1 MKKRKA
7 AVWIFLT
14 LFVLLLIFPL
24 LLTAGSFMGPEELK
38 ESYGSVLYGTDGE
51 LQWKLFPLY
60 PTLKAYLQLLLDS
73 PDFFVMFWNSCR
85 QTFSV
90 LAGQMLFGLPA
101 AWALGRYRFSGQEGH
116 FVSVYDPDDP
126 SVSGDDGIRIYGI
139 VLFFCAGYAL
149 GSDPSGD
156 VCHLSGISD
165 DQIFSADTGFAV
177 GGGES
182 RRGRGGGIF
191 FLYRSAAWNA
201 GNCIRFDLKFSG
213 ILECDRGADD
223 ISEDKKSA
231 SGISVFIKYHGQR
244 YGKRLCGIHSDH
256 GAFGIFVCL
265 RAELFRAG
273 DSCIGTKGVEA

>member
-1 MKKRKA
+1 MEVIPALSYFEGIFTAPFGQSGFLCDVLELVQADLFCAGRTD
-7 AVWIFLT
+7 AVWASGG
-14 LFVLLLIFPL
+14 V
-24 LLTAGSFMGPEELK
+24 G
-38 ESYGSVLYGTDGE
+38 
-51 LQWKLFPLY
+51 
-60 PTLKAYLQLLLDS
+60 
-73 PDFFVMFWNSCR
+73 
-85 QTFSV
+85 
-90 LAGQMLFGLPA
+90 
-101 AWALGRYRFSGQEGH
+101 AWQIPVFREEGH